1 MDMDQ
6 GFQAPKKTEAPY
18 KQHNSG
24 LYDSCAILKVL
35 RSCTALCVEEQTERY
50 VAHKPF
56 EPLL

>member
-1 MDMDQ
+1 MNRDW

-18 KQHNSG
+18 KWHKSG
-24 LYDSCAILKVL
+24 PYDSCVILKVL
-35 RSCTALCVEEQTERY
+35 RSCTALCVEEQIESN